1 MIFQFSLHG
10 FWYCFFAVVGIL
22 IVGSNFGSFIT
33 SLYCLGLVLG
43 TIYSVPPFRIK
54 RLPVAAFLIIATVR
68 GFLLNLGYNLKLE
81 VERLKKEK
89 KLSFALSPESF
100 FFTKISSHLS
110 HTYTTLQPPNPFF
123 LTFSSTLS
131 YACSHMFCSQ
141 TYLICGDHMFCSQ
154 IS

>member
-1 MIFQFSLHG
+1 MVFG
-10 FWYCFFAVVGIL
+10 YCFFAVVGIL

-33 SLYCLGLVLG
+33 SLYCLG

-89 KLSFALSPESF
+89 KLSFALSPGSF
-100 FFTKISSHLS
+100 FFNQNI
-110 HTYTTLQPPNPFF
+110 
-123 LTFSSTLS
+123 LTSLS
-131 YACSHMFCSQ
+131 YVYNHQ
-141 TYLICGDHMFCSQ
+141 THFSLPFPPLKYPPILSLMHAATCFAPKHI
-154 IS
+154 